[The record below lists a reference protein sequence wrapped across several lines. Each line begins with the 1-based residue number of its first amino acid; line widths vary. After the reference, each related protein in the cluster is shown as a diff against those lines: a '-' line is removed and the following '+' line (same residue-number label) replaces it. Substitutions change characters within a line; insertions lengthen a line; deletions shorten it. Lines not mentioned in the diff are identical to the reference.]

1 MEPRDS
7 QYPTSTKNIIA
18 DPKQLLELKAHQHLK
33 RGRKIVVV
41 QGLGFVG
48 VAVAA
53 VVASASDEFGQA
65 RYFVVGVDL
74 PTTDGYSKIQ
84 SINHGECLFPSPDE
98 ELAHLI
104 REAVFEKQN
113 LYATHSILAYS
124 FADVIIVDVPLD
136 AKHIGGE
143 DLLSIDVDMR
153 GFKKALQIIG
163 QQMRPDTL
171 VLIETTVPFGT
182 CKKIAQPILQEE
194 RAKRYIHTPL
204 YLAHAYERVMPGPN
218 YIDSIRNNWR
228 TFSGIN
234 EHSAIKVREFLSSF
248 INVDSFPLWELK
260 DTNASELAK
269 LLENSYRATNIAFI
283 YEWTLLA
290 EQIGINLFEVIE
302 SIRIRKNTHD
312 NMRYPGLGVGGY
324 CLTKDSLLAQW
335 AANHLC
341 GKDVTL
347 TMTLNALLINQNMPL
362 HTRDLCEEL
371 AGGHLEGKTIAVC
384 GITYLPEVP
393 DTRNSPAELLVDE
406 LIRVGA
412 EILIHDPYIN
422 RWSERP
428 HINVSPNLES
438 CIKNADGIIF
448 AIPHQIYLNLSARE
462 LLNMTSNPPFIVDA
476 NNILTDEK
484 AQLINKSGCRL
495 LGVGKGHWRKL
506 GYHRSII

>member
-1 MEPRDS
+1 M
-7 QYPTSTKNIIA
+7 IA
-18 DPKQLLELKAHQHLK
+18 DPKQLLEFKAHQHLK
-33 RGRKIVVV
+33 QGRKIVVV

-53 VVASASDEFGQA
+53 VVASARDEFGQA
-65 RYFVVGVDL
+65 RYFVIGVDL
-74 PTTDGYSKIQ
+74 PTTDGCSKIE
-84 SINHGECLFPSPDE
+84 SINRGECLFPSPDK

-104 REAVFEKQN
+104 SEAVFEKQN

-124 FADVIIVDVPLD
+124 FADIIIVDVPLD
-136 AKHIGGE
+136 AKCYQWE
-143 DLLSIDVDMR
+143 EPQAIDVDIS
-153 GFKKALQIIG
+153 GFREALQIIG

-171 VLIETTVPFGT
+171 ILIETTVPFGT

-194 RAKRYIHTPL
+194 RAKRNIHTPL
-204 YLAHAYERVMPGPN
+204 YMAHAYERVMPGPN
-218 YIDSIRNNWR
+218 YINSIRNYWR
-228 TFSGIN
+228 TFAGID

-248 INVDSFPLWELK
+248 INVDSFSLWELN

-290 EQIGINLFEVIE
+290 ERIGINLFEVIE
-302 SIRIRKNTHD
+302 SIRVRKNTHD

-335 AANHLC
+335 GANHLF
-341 GKDVTL
+341 GKDITL
-347 TMTLNALLINQNMPL
+347 TLTLKALHINQKMPL
-362 HTRDLCEEL
+362 HTFDLCEEL

-406 LIRVGA
+406 LIHAGA
-412 EILIHDPYIN
+412 DLLIYDPYIS
-422 RWSERP
+422 RWYERP

-448 AIPHQIYLNLSARE
+448 AIPHQIYLGLGARE
-462 LLNMTSNPPFIVDA
+462 LLNMTSNHPFIVDA

-484 AQLINKSGCRL
+484 AQLINQSGCRL

-506 GYHRSII
+506 GYHQSNK

>member
-1 MEPRDS
+1 MESRDS

-18 DPKQLLELKAHQHLK
+18 DPKQLLELKAHQHQK

-53 VVASASDEFGQA
+53 VVASARDEFGQA

-74 PTTDGYSKIQ
+74 PTTDGNSKIEN
-84 SINHGECLFPSPDE
+84 INRGECLFPSPDK

-104 REAVFEKQN
+104 SEAVFEEQN

-124 FADVIIVDVPLD
+124 FADVIIVAVNLD
-136 AKHIGGE
+136 AKHNFEEQPQKIE
-143 DLLSIDVDMR
+143 VDLQ
-153 GFKKALQIIG
+153 GFIKALRSIG
-163 QQMRPDTL
+163 QHMNPDAL
-171 VLIETTVPFGT
+171 VLIETTIPIGT
-182 CKKIAQPILQEE
+182 SKKIALPILREE
-194 RAKRYIHTPL
+194 RLKRNITKPPYF
-204 YLAHAYERVMPGPN
+204 AHAYERVMPGPN

-228 TFSGIN
+228 TFAGID

-248 INVDSFPLWELK
+248 INVDYFPLWELN

-283 YEWTLLA
+283 HEWTLLA
-290 EQIGINLFEVIE
+290 EQIGVNLFEVIE
-302 SIRIRKNTHD
+302 SIRVRKNTHD
-312 NMRYPGLGVGGY
+312 NIRDPGLGVGGY
-324 CLTKDSLLAQW
+324 CLPKDSLLAQW
-335 AANHLC
+335 AANHLL

-347 TMTLNALLINQNMPL
+347 TMTLKALHINQNMPL
-362 HTRDLCEEL
+362 HTFDLCEEL

-406 LIRVGA
+406 LIHAGA
-412 EILIHDPYIN
+412 DVLIHDPYISS
-422 RWSERP
+422 WSERP

-448 AIPHQIYLNLSARE
+448 AIPHQIYLDLDAKE

-484 AQLINKSGCRL
+484 AQLIIQSGCRL

-506 GYHRSII
+506 GYHRAIK